1 MTPKQERFV
10 QEYTIDSNATQ
21 AAIRAGYSAKSAYV
35 QGPRL
40 LENVGVAAAIRAA
53 QAEHRERTK
62 VTVESLTEKL
72 RAAYDVAEQNGQSA
86 SMVQASMGL
95 AKLHGYLVDRVEQ
108 TTKAADNMT
117 PDEVKAEIEQMRR
130 EHMALMS
137 PDEARAEIQKLQ
149 GNIAELAV
157 IAGGGLGCGL
167 N

>member
-10 QEYTIDSNATQ
+10 QEYLIDSNAT
-21 AAIRAGYSAKSAYV
+21 AAAKRAGYCPKTAME
-35 QGPRL
+35 QGFQL
-40 LENVGVAAAIRAA
+40 LRKPSVKATIQAA

-72 RAAYDVAEQNGQSA
+72 RAAYDVSEKNGQSA

-117 PDEVKAEIEQMRR
+117 PDELK
-130 EHMALMS
+130 
-137 PDEARAEIQKLQ
+137 
-149 GNIAELAV
+149 AELARV
-157 IAGGGLGCGL
+157 QAKLDAIEGQRLTAQRRISH
-167 N
+167 

>member
-10 QEYTIDSNATQ
+10 QEYLVDMNATQ
-21 AAIRAGYSAKSAYV
+21 AAIRGGYSAKTAHV

-40 LENVGVAAAIRAA
+40 LGNVSIAAAIQAA
-53 QAEHRERTK
+53 QAEHREHTK

-72 RAAYDVAEQNGQSA
+72 RAAYDVAEKNGQSA

-95 AKLHGYLVDRVEQ
+95 AKLHGYLVDKVEQ

-117 PDEVKAEIEQMRR
+117 PDELNVEEERLR
-130 EHMALMS
+130 HEHMAIMS

-149 GNIAELAV
+149 NHVAELTV
-157 IAGGGLGCGL
+157 IAGGGLVH
-167 N
+167 